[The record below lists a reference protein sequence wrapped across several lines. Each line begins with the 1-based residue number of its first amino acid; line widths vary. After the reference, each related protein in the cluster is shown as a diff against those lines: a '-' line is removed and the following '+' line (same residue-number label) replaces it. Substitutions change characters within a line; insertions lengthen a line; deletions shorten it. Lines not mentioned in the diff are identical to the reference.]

1 MLVSFS
7 NQKIN
12 FSSVSLCFLIHPVV
26 GWYNRPL
33 TLLAC
38 VKITVKTGVLTS
50 CGIHI
55 YCGSWLF
62 SQGPGFID
70 LTISTLILARSIS
83 VFHSFCY
90 WVCSMC
96 TLNPANYWLSLETS
110 KSWSLCP
117 DFGHDHSGSAY
128 VALLLGV
135 CFALWYRSSRINA
148 ELQLIHS
155 QWINTPRNCISWH
168 LE

>member
-1 MLVSFS
+1 M
-7 NQKIN
+7 
-12 FSSVSLCFLIHPVV
+12 FSSVSVSFLIHPVV

-33 TLLAC
+33 ILLAY

-50 CGIHI
+50 SGIHI
-55 YCGSWLF
+55 YCVSRLF

-70 LTISTLILARSIS
+70 LILTLILAWRMS
-83 VFHSFCY
+83 VFHSCCC

-96 TLNPANYWLSLETS
+96 TLNPANYWFALEIS
-110 KSWSLCP
+110 ESWSLCP
-117 DFGHDHSGSAY
+117 VFGHDHSVSVY
-128 VALLLGV
+128 VSLLLGT

-155 QWINTPRNCISWH
+155 QWINTPWNCISWH